1 MKKLMDMQKGRLPK
15 TKILI
20 IFVIFITILGIYI
33 NLTRNKFI
41 AIMKN
46 TKLET
51 SCEIINS
58 GKRGPTLFI
67 ISGIH
72 GNEVAGVYASE
83 NYNFNLNKGRVI
95 LIKKGSVDAY
105 NQRVRYPYYLQDL
118 NRCFPGVKDG
128 RETER
133 LAYEIFNVIKQ
144 YKPNLVLDLH
154 EAEEY
159 GEFSINTANSLIM
172 NNISSNH
179 SLLIQVLEELNN
191 SDLKTEFTF
200 EDGSPEGS
208 INKEVSE
215 GLSIPVI
222 TVETDMKRPLQERI
236 NIHNEVIKIL
246 LNYYGM
252 EK

>member
-1 MKKLMDMQKGRLPK
+1 MKKLMSMEKDKLIK
-15 TKILI
+15 TKIII
-20 IFVIFITILGIYI
+20 IFIIILGLYI
-33 NLTRNKFI
+33 NPTRNKSV
-41 AIMKN
+41 AIMKD

-51 SCEIINS
+51 NCEIINS

-72 GNEVAGVYASE
+72 GNEVAGVHALE

-95 LIKKGSVDAY
+95 FIQKGSIEAFT
-105 NQRVRYPYYLQDL
+105 QRVRYPYYLQDL
-118 NRCFPGVKDG
+118 NRCFPGVKGG

-133 LAYEIFNVIKQ
+133 LAYDIFNVIRK
-144 YKPNLVLDLH
+144 YRPNLVLDLH

-159 GEFSINTANSLIM
+159 GEYSINVANSLIM
-172 NNISSNH
+172 NNISSDY
-179 SLLIQVLEELNN
+179 SLLIKVLEELNN
-191 SDLKTEFTF
+191 SSLEAEFTF
-200 EDGSPEGS
+200 ENSSPTGS

-215 GLSIPVI
+215 RLGIPVI